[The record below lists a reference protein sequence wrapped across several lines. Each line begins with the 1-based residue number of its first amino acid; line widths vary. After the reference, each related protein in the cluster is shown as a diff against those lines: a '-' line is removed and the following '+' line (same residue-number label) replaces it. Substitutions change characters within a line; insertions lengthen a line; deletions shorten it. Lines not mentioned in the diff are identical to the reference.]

1 MRYGYPLIPYEERCI
16 CKEPESEFIT
26 KLIAKL
32 KAAKLIADETEDEDE
47 EKPITLVPSEGRQL
61 FTRWHWSYPNPT
73 ELKSKTFYIKYQKK
87 LSTVEKILL
96 NNFQQ
101 KYFYHAIDDILY
113 SLKSKPTN
121 RDNLLSI
128 LYSPVLSLQNN
139 FSIDFFDIWI
149 DEIYINEVKKSNKFL
164 STTNQ
169 NLEPFCY
176 ITLKLLYTS
185 KRITKKT
192 ESFW

>member
-1 MRYGYPLIPYEERCI
+1 MRYGYPLIPYEERCR
-16 CKEPESEFIT
+16 CKEPGFLE
-26 KLIAKL
+26 LI
-32 KAAKLIADETEDEDE
+32 LISETETEDE
-47 EKPITLVPSEGRQL
+47 EKPSKLYVPSEGRQL
-61 FTRWHWSYPNPT
+61 FTRWRWSYPNPT
-73 ELKSKTFYIKYQKK
+73 ELKSKTFYMKYEKK

-128 LYSPVLSLQNN
+128 IYSPVLSLQNN

-164 STTNQ
+164 STNDQ

-176 ITLKLLYTS
+176 ITLKFLYTS
-185 KRITKKT
+185 KRLTKKT
-192 ESFW
+192 DSFW